1 MRSARELN
9 LNVPNDVSIIGFD
22 DIELAQV
29 AYPALTTVHVPHRE
43 MGVFAAKALA
53 NLIKEGTA
61 LKSIPLKTKL
71 VFRDTLAAV
80 AP

>member
-1 MRSARELN
+1 
-9 LNVPNDVSIIGFD
+9 
-22 DIELAQV
+22 
-29 AYPALTTVHVPHRE
+29 